1 MKKMMMKRAGLGLLS
16 PVKGVSMLCMVA
28 ALLVGG
34 LAGASKPAPTPGHP
48 TLLSPHSDPI
58 AVHAGQVFVV
68 NTPAD
73 TLDVVD
79 ASSAQVVARI
89 PTGIDPVSVKVR
101 PDGNEIWVSNHLS
114 DSVSVIDNNSDSPTY
129 LSIVATIQDID
140 LNRKS
145 TRFDEPVGIAFANN
159 AKA

>member
-1 MKKMMMKRAGLGLLS
+1 MMMKRAGLGLFS

-28 ALLVGG
+28 ALLGGG

-101 PDGNEIWVSNHLS
+101 PDGNEIWVSNHLPKTTHEELLGTGEK
-114 DSVSVIDNNSDSPTY
+114 I
-129 LSIVATIQDID
+129 
-140 LNRKS
+140 
-145 TRFDEPVGIAFANN
+145 
-159 AKA
+159 